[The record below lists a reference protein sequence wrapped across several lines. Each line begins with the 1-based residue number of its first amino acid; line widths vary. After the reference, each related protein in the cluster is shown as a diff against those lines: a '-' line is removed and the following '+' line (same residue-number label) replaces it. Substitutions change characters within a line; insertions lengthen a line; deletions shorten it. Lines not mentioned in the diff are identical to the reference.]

1 MESIT
6 NITVRYAE
14 TDMMGIVHHSRYY
27 PWFEQARTEFIK
39 NAGMSYRKMEEEGV
53 LLPLT
58 ETHAKYIIPLKYE
71 DEVKII
77 THMTRLRAASCEF
90 GYEVYKGE
98 ELCTTGRTVHAITDS
113 SFKPYNLKKAKP
125 DMWRILNNLVLKED
139 E

>member
-6 NITVRYAE
+6 KITVRYAE

-27 PWFEQARTEFIK
+27 PWFEQARTEFIR
-39 NAGMSYRKMEEEGV
+39 NAGMSYTDMEQDGI

-71 DEVKII
+71 DEVQIV

-90 GYEVYKGE
+90 GYEVYKDGT
-98 ELCTTGRTVHAITDS
+98 LCATGRTVHAVTGKNLRP
-113 SFKPYNLKKAKP
+113 FNLKKSKP
-125 DMWRILNNLVLKED
+125 DVWEKLNSLVCNE